1 MRLIESKSSQIKNAV
16 KSKRGGRNMTTYL
29 LIHGAWHGG
38 WCWKH
43 VARLLRTAGHE
54 VFTPTLTGLGERAH
68 LLNPDVGLD
77 THVQDVLGVLEY
89 EDVRDVVLVGR
100 TQLRRNGHR
109 GRGGKSRRT
118 NCASGLSRCVCAGR
132 RAIAD

>member
-1 MRLIESKSSQIKNAV
+1 
-16 KSKRGGRNMTTYL
+16 MTTYL

-89 EDVRDVVLVGR
+89 EDVRDVVLVG
-100 TQLRRNGHR
+100 HSY
-109 GRGGKSRRT
+109 GGM
-118 NCASGLSRCVCAGR
+118 VIAGV
-132 RAIAD
+132 AEKAAE